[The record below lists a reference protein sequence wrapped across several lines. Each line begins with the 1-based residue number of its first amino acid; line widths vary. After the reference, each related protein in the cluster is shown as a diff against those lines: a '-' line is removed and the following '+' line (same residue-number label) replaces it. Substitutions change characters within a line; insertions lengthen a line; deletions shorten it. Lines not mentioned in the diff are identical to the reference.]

1 MASACPAI
9 SRQSGKAV
17 RNLVTTRRLSRGT
30 ARFILV
36 MNNVLVNLLRSHTDA
51 VALAI
56 TSMTQTHLIYAL
68 FEVPGLEPRGQ
79 EGVGGR
85 GRVQIQ
91 CGREKDFSQ
100 PRESNASSSFSR
112 IRHGKHTFSPFG
124 DRYELLSDETCWEQP
139 PPLDVERAN
148 KVTEHSHRNL

>member
-1 MASACPAI
+1 
-9 SRQSGKAV
+9 
-17 RNLVTTRRLSRGT
+17 
-30 ARFILV
+30 

-100 PRESNASSSFSR
+100 PRESNAGSSFSR
-112 IRHGKHTFSPFG
+112 IRHGKPPFPPFG
-124 DRYELLSDETCWEQP
+124 DRYELLSDERHVGSN
-139 PPLDVERAN
+139 PPLLMWNERT
-148 KVTEHSHRNL
+148 KLLSPHSETFD